1 MLTTQ
6 QKKIALIAGIVILA
20 LLIILGIWQLKP
32 DQPATDVIAPPPT
45 LATQP
50 SASAPADAMPVS
62 AVHGPVHGP
71 LPTLAPSLRGT
82 QVDCPLQIDGQG
94 HLVLTVGI
102 RNCFDYF
109 LSSLGEKT
117 ETQLIADIRLYMSS
131 TLPATALPYGNKL
144 LDQYIAYM
152 HAKTQQTAPA
162 ATGNTPD
169 AYQAIFAAQKDL
181 RMRFFSPAEADAFFG
196 ADQAYDQFSIDSMRI
211 NADKSLS
218 AQQKAAKVAELI
230 NQQPAAVGDSIR
242 PLMQFSELQQL
253 TKEIKARG
261 GSAEELHRMR
271 ESLVGPAAANRL
283 DQVDADNTAWQQQV
297 DSYLAAREQI
307 KSTTSDPASQQS
319 AITALRNQTFSSPE
333 QRLRAQSFEVMHDQ
347 GVKVPLN

>member
-1 MLTTQ
+1 MLTTK
-6 QKKIALIAGIVILA
+6 QKKITLIAVLILA
-20 LLIILGIWQLKP
+20 VLLVAFAIWQLKP
-32 DQPATDVIAPPPT
+32 GSVPVATNTLVPTAAPQVIVVGD
-45 LATQP
+45 
-50 SASAPADAMPVS
+50 SMPLS
-62 AVHGPVHGP
+62 AVHGAVHGP

-82 QVDCPLQIDGQG
+82 QVDCPIQLDSQG

-117 ETQLIADIRLYMSS
+117 EMQLVADIRLYMSS
-131 TLPATALPYGNKL
+131 TLPASALPYANKL

-162 ATGNTPD
+162 TAGSTPD

-196 ADQAYDQFSIDSMRI
+196 ADQAYDQFTIDSMRI
-211 NADKSLS
+211 NNDSSLN

-230 NQQPAAVGDSIR
+230 NQQPAAFGDSIR

-253 TKEIKARG
+253 TKDIKARG
-261 GSAEELHRMR
+261 GSAEELHTMR
-271 ESLVGPAAANRL
+271 ESLIGAAAANRL
-283 DQVDADNTAWQQQV
+283 DQVDADNAAWQQQV
-297 DSYLAAREQI
+297 NSYLAAREQI

-319 AITALRNQTFSSPE
+319 AIAALCNQTFNTPE
-333 QRLRAQSFEVMHDQ
+333 QRLRAQSFEAMHDQ
-347 GVKVPLN
+347 GVKVPVF

>member
-1 MLTTQ
+1 MLTTK
-6 QKKIALIAGIVILA
+6 QKKITLIAVLILVA
-20 LLIILGIWQLKP
+20 VLVAIAIWLLKP
-32 DQPATDVIAPPPT
+32 EQAP
-45 LATQP
+45 LA
-50 SASAPADAMPVS
+50 ASAPIVATTPQSAIIGDAMPVS
-62 AVHGPVHGP
+62 AVHGAVHGP

-82 QVDCPLQIDGQG
+82 EVDCPLQLDSQG

-117 ETQLIADIRLYMSS
+117 ETQLVADIRLYMSS
-131 TLPATALPYGNKL
+131 TLPASALPYANKL

-152 HAKTQQTAPA
+152 HAKTQQTAS
-162 ATGNTPD
+162 ATAGNTPD

-181 RMRFFSPAEADAFFG
+181 RMRFFSPAEVDAFFG
-196 ADQAYDQFSIDSMRI
+196 ADQAYDQFTIDSMRI
-211 NADKSLS
+211 NNDRNLN

-230 NQQPAAVGDSIR
+230 NQQPAAFGDSIR

-253 TKEIKARG
+253 TKDIKARG
-261 GSAEELHRMR
+261 GSAEELHTMR
-271 ESLVGPAAANRL
+271 ESLVGAAAANRL
-283 DQVDADNTAWQQQV
+283 DQVDADNATWQQQIN
-297 DSYLAAREQI
+297 SYLAAREQI

-319 AITALRNQTFSSPE
+319 AIAALRNQTFSTPE

-347 GVKVPLN
+347 GVKAPVF